1 MGFKI
6 EDIAAVKGGKRL
18 PKGHELID
26 SKTQHPY
33 IRARDI
39 RNGKVNFNEPKY
51 IDEDTFQ
58 RISRYIVSQGDVI
71 ITIVGANIGD
81 VAYVNSIFHNANLTE
96 NAVKIS
102 ADQNT
107 VYSKYLFYYLN
118 HKDMKQY
125 FQLVASGAA
134 QGKLGLY
141 KIKKT
146 PVDLPPLPTQ
156 QKIAKIL
163 SNYDD
168 LIENNLKRIKLLEES
183 ARLTYEEWF
192 LRFRVDGKRLEIN
205 PESGLPF
212 GWENKSVTECDTF
225 KQDKRKV
232 KEFEGEKKYYATAN
246 ISETEIIAD
255 GEIIS
260 WDSKP
265 SRAQIKPNNNT
276 VWFARMSNTYKVL
289 CFNKKNINLQDNS
302 VLSSGFAG
310 FKAKN
315 DLCLPFLYF
324 TINSTFFHELKDLY
338 ATGATQVS
346 LNNDSMSF
354 IKIIEPSANLA
365 EEFGSRTLP
374 LIEEISILRSKN
386 QLLKEARNIL
396 LPRLMTNVID
406 TDELDIAV

>member
-192 LRFRVDGKRLEIN
+192 LRFRVDGKKLDIDAATN
-205 PESGLPF
+205 LPF
-212 GWENKSVTECDTF
+212 GWEYSGLN
-225 KQDKRKV
+225 
-232 KEFEGEKKYYATAN
+232 N
-246 ISETEIIAD
+246 ISTFTNGYAFK
-255 GEIIS
+255 
-260 WDSKP
+260 SKDFVEYGHP
-265 SRAQIKPNNNT
+265 VIKI
-276 VWFARMSNTYKVL
+276 
-289 CFNKKNINLQDNS
+289 KNIDGKMVDVHNTNRISAND
-302 VLSSGFAG
+302 VLKVNDK
-310 FKAKN
+310 FKLHEG
-315 DLCLPFLYF
+315 DLL
-324 TINSTFFHELKDLY
+324 I
-338 ATGATQVS
+338 AMTGATVGKLGFVPYS
-346 LNNDSMSF
+346 NDACYLNQRVG
-354 IKIIEPSANLA
+354 KIQSEYLFFTFLA
-365 EEFGSRTLP
+365 LSGTSGQKQILNFAGGAAQP
-374 LIEEISILRSKN
+374 NISGDQILAVKNIIPAKDILDKFELLSNNALSQILNFTRKN
-386 QLLKEARNIL
+386 QLLKEARDIL
-396 LPRLMTNVID
+396 LPRLMTGMID
-406 TDELDIAV
+406 TDDMDIAV

>member
-192 LRFRVDGKRLEIN
+192 LRFRVDGKKLDIDAATN
-205 PESGLPF
+205 LPF
-212 GWENKSVTECDTF
+212 GWEYSGLN
-225 KQDKRKV
+225 
-232 KEFEGEKKYYATAN
+232 N
-246 ISETEIIAD
+246 ISTFTNGYAFK
-255 GEIIS
+255 
-260 WDSKP
+260 SKDFVEYGHP
-265 SRAQIKPNNNT
+265 VIKI
-276 VWFARMSNTYKVL
+276 
-289 CFNKKNINLQDNS
+289 KNIDGKMVDVHNTNRISAND
-302 VLSSGFAG
+302 VLKVNDK
-310 FKAKN
+310 FKLHEG
-315 DLCLPFLYF
+315 DLL
-324 TINSTFFHELKDLY
+324 I
-338 ATGATQVS
+338 AMTGATVGKLGFVPYS
-346 LNNDSMSF
+346 NDACYLNQRVG
-354 IKIIEPSANLA
+354 KIQSEYLFFTFLA
-365 EEFGSRTLP
+365 LSGTSGQKQILNFAGGAAQP
-374 LIEEISILRSKN
+374 NISGDQILAVKNIIPAKDILDKFELLSNNALSQILNFTRKN
-386 QLLKEARNIL
+386 QLLKEARDIL
-396 LPRLMTNVID
+396 LPRLMTGMID
-406 TDELDIAV
+406 TDDMDIAI

>member
-192 LRFRVDGKRLEIN
+192 LRFRVDGKKLDIDAATN
-205 PESGLPF
+205 LPF
-212 GWENKSVTECDTF
+212 GWEYSGLN
-225 KQDKRKV
+225 
-232 KEFEGEKKYYATAN
+232 N
-246 ISETEIIAD
+246 ISTFTNGYAFK
-255 GEIIS
+255 
-260 WDSKP
+260 SKDFVEYGHP
-265 SRAQIKPNNNT
+265 VIKI
-276 VWFARMSNTYKVL
+276 
-289 CFNKKNINLQDNS
+289 KNIDGKMVDVHNTNRISAND
-302 VLSSGFAG
+302 VLKVNDK
-310 FKAKN
+310 FKLHEG
-315 DLCLPFLYF
+315 DLL
-324 TINSTFFHELKDLY
+324 I
-338 ATGATQVS
+338 AMTGATVGKLGFVPYS
-346 LNNDSMSF
+346 NDACYLNQRVG
-354 IKIIEPSANLA
+354 KIQSEYLFFTFLA
-365 EEFGSRTLP
+365 LSGTSGQKQILNFAGGAAQP
-374 LIEEISILRSKN
+374 NISGDQILAVKNIIPAKDILDKFELLSNNALSQILNFTRKN
-386 QLLKEARNIL
+386 QLLKEARDIL
-396 LPRLMTNVID
+396 LPRLMTGMID
-406 TDELDIAV
+406 TDDMDIAG

>member
-107 VYSKYLFYYLN
+107 EYSKYLFYYLN

-192 LRFRVDGKRLEIN
+192 LRFRVDGKKLDIDAATN
-205 PESGLPF
+205 LPF
-212 GWENKSVTECDTF
+212 GWEYSGLN
-225 KQDKRKV
+225 
-232 KEFEGEKKYYATAN
+232 N
-246 ISETEIIAD
+246 ISTFTNGYAFK
-255 GEIIS
+255 
-260 WDSKP
+260 SKDFVEYGHP
-265 SRAQIKPNNNT
+265 VIKI
-276 VWFARMSNTYKVL
+276 
-289 CFNKKNINLQDNS
+289 KNIDGKMVDVHNTNRISAND
-302 VLSSGFAG
+302 VLKVNDK
-310 FKAKN
+310 FKLHEG
-315 DLCLPFLYF
+315 DLL
-324 TINSTFFHELKDLY
+324 I
-338 ATGATQVS
+338 AMTGATVGKLGFVPYS
-346 LNNDSMSF
+346 NDACYLNQRVG
-354 IKIIEPSANLA
+354 KIQSEYLFFTFLA
-365 EEFGSRTLP
+365 LSGTSGQKQILNFAGGAAQP
-374 LIEEISILRSKN
+374 NISGDQILAVKNIIPAKDILDKFELLSNNALSQILNFTRKN
-386 QLLKEARNIL
+386 QLLKEARDIL
-396 LPRLMTNVID
+396 LPRLMTGMID
-406 TDELDIAV
+406 TDDMDIAV

>member
-192 LRFRVDGKRLEIN
+192 LRFRVDGKKLDIDAATN
-205 PESGLPF
+205 LPF
-212 GWENKSVTECDTF
+212 GWEYSGLN
-225 KQDKRKV
+225 
-232 KEFEGEKKYYATAN
+232 N
-246 ISETEIIAD
+246 ISTFTNGYAFK
-255 GEIIS
+255 
-260 WDSKP
+260 SKDFVEYGHP
-265 SRAQIKPNNNT
+265 VIKI
-276 VWFARMSNTYKVL
+276 
-289 CFNKKNINLQDNS
+289 KNIDGKMVDVHNTNRISAND
-302 VLSSGFAG
+302 VLKVNDK
-310 FKAKN
+310 FKLHEG
-315 DLCLPFLYF
+315 DLL
-324 TINSTFFHELKDLY
+324 I
-338 ATGATQVS
+338 AMTGATVGKLGFVPYS
-346 LNNDSMSF
+346 NDACYLNQRVG
-354 IKIIEPSANLA
+354 KIQSEYLFFTFLA
-365 EEFGSRTLP
+365 LSGTSGQKQILNFAGGAAQP
-374 LIEEISILRSKN
+374 NISGDQILAVKNIIPAKDILDKFELLSNNALSQILNFTRKN
-386 QLLKEARNIL
+386 QLLKEARDIL
-396 LPRLMTNVID
+396 LPRLMTGMID
-406 TDELDIAV
+406 TDELDIAI